1 MLKIRHWYSSL
12 EKQLISIHARA
23 DFRADFRADLS
34 LLPVEAIH
42 VVLPWSDLDQ
52 EVMQF
57 RDQQQL
63 GSRFGPR

>member
-23 DFRADFRADLS
+23 DFRADLS

-52 EVMQF
+52 DMQF
-57 RDQQQL
+57 RDHQQL
-63 GSRFGPR
+63 GSRFGPH